1 MGAVSR
7 PMLGRAVQALAI
19 AGAFT
24 LGIAIALMLPGTARG
39 AEPAPAGVDD
49 AYGAPH
55 GGVFSVDAANGVLAN
70 DTGVDL
76 VVELWTEPSYGELL
90 LSPDGGFA
98 YTRTEAAAVDAF
110 EYLAT
115 DPDGLITAP
124 VEVTIRFA
132 NRPPDCAATVLT
144 DRPAGAMVEV
154 DLSDACVDPDG
165 DALVF
170 AYQRPDVPSGSVWE
184 ADEQG
189 HVRFMPPP
197 DWVGTGT
204 VVFTADDG
212 LGESMPAAFAVEVVP
227 ES

>member
-7 PMLGRAVQALAI
+7 PMLGRAVQAIAI

-24 LGIAIALMLPGTARG
+24 LGIVIALMLPGTARG
-39 AEPAPAGVDD
+39 AEPVPAGADD
-49 AYGAPH
+49 AFSAPH
-55 GGVFSVDAANGVLAN
+55 DGVFSVDATNGVLAN
-70 DTGVDL
+70 DTGMAL
-76 VVELWTEPSYGELL
+76 VAELWTEPSYGTVL

-98 YTRTEAAAVDAF
+98 YTRTEPATTDTF
-110 EYLAT
+110 EYLAS
-115 DPDGLITAP
+115 DPDGLVTEA
-124 VEVTIRFA
+124 VQVTIRFA
-132 NRPPDCAATVLT
+132 NRPPDCDTIVLR

-154 DLSDACVDPDG
+154 DLSDACLDPDG

-170 AYQRPDVPSGSVWE
+170 AYQRPDVPDGSVWE

-189 HVRFMPPP
+189 HVRFLPPP
-197 DWVGTGT
+197 DWTGTGT

-212 LGESMPAAFAVEVVP
+212 LGESMPVAFAVEVIP